1 MEFFKQTEL
10 PGIGKRFSIKL
21 SSGQIVSVIIHHSG
35 KREIYVL
42 DEDGDVEC
50 TVTLTDQEAR
60 EMGMVLAGA
69 FYQPVT
75 GDKMELI
82 LKQLVMEWVELPP
95 DSELVGKTLAEA
107 DVRKRTGVIVL
118 GVVRNDEMIPAPD
131 PKNFRFQPGDILIV
145 VGNREQIE
153 SFAKTFGVKKQ

>member
-21 SSGQIVSVIIHHSG
+21 SSGQIISVIIHHSG

-69 FYQPVT
+69 FYQPVS
-75 GDKMELI
+75 GDKMEL
-82 LKQLVMEWVELPP
+82 LMKQMVMEWVELPENSP
-95 DSELVGKTLAEA
+95 LVGKTLAEA
-107 DVRKRTGVIVL
+107 DVRKKTGVIVI

-131 PKNFRFQPGDILIV
+131 PKAFKFKAGDIVIA
-145 VGNREQIE
+145 VGNREQIDN
-153 SFAKTFGVKKQ
+153 FIKTFGKG

>member
-42 DEDGDVEC
+42 DEDGEVEC

-69 FYQPVT
+69 FYQPVA
-75 GDKMELI
+75 GDKMELL
-82 LKQLVMEWVELPP
+82 LKQMVMEWVELPEG
-95 DSELVGKTLAEA
+95 SELVGKTLAEA
-107 DVRKRTGVIVL
+107 DVRKKTGVIVI
-118 GVVRNDEMIPAPD
+118 GVVRNNEMLPAPD
-131 PKNFRFQPGDILIV
+131 PRNFKFQAGDILIV
-145 VGNREQIE
+145 VGNREQIDN
-153 SFAKTFGVKKQ
+153 FVKTFGVKK

>member
-21 SSGQIVSVIIHHSG
+21 STGQIVSIIIHHSG
-35 KREIYVL
+35 KREIYIL

-60 EMGMVLAGA
+60 EMGMILAGA
-69 FYQPVT
+69 YYQPVT

-82 LKQLVMEWVELPP
+82 LKQMVMEWVELPE
-95 DSELVGKTLAEA
+95 DSPLVGKTLAEA
-107 DVRKRTGVIVL
+107 NVRKKTGVIVI
-118 GVVRNDEMIPAPD
+118 GVVRNNEMIPAPD
-131 PKNFRFQPGDILIV
+131 PKNFRFQPGDILIA
-145 VGNREQIE
+145 VGNREQIDN
-153 SFAKTFGVKKQ
+153 FIKTFGGKTQ

>member
-21 SSGQIVSVIIHHSG
+21 SSGQIVSIIIHHSG

-69 FYQPVT
+69 FYQPVA

-82 LKQLVMEWVELPP
+82 LKQLVMEWVELPE
-95 DSELVGKTLAEA
+95 DSSLIGKTLAEA
-107 DVRKRTGVIVL
+107 DVRKKTGVIVL

-131 PKNFRFQPGDILIV
+131 PKNFRFQKGDILIV
-145 VGNREQIE
+145 VGNREQIDN
-153 SFAKTFGVKKQ
+153 FIKTFGGKPQ

>member
-21 SSGQIVSVIIHHSG
+21 SSGQIVSIIIHHSG

-42 DEDGDVEC
+42 DEDGEVEC

-69 FYQPVT
+69 FYQPVE
-75 GDKMELI
+75 GDKMQML
-82 LKQLVMEWVELPP
+82 LKQMVMEWIELPENSP
-95 DSELVGKTLAEA
+95 LIGKTLAEA
-107 DVRKRTGVIVL
+107 DIRKKTGVIVL
-118 GVVRNDEMIPAPD
+118 GVVRDNEIYPAPD
-131 PKNFRFQPGDILIV
+131 PKSFRFKKGDIAIV
-145 VGNREQIE
+145 VGNREQIDN
-153 SFAKTFGVKKQ
+153 FMRTYGIK

>member
-1 MEFFKQTEL
+1 MEFFKKTEL
-10 PGIGKRFSIKL
+10 PGIGKRFSLKL

-42 DEDGDVEC
+42 DSDGEVEC

-69 FYQPVT
+69 FYQPVE
-75 GDKMELI
+75 GDKMQLL
-82 LKQLVMEWVELPP
+82 LKQLVMEWIELPP
-95 DSELVGKTLAEA
+95 DSELIGKTLAEA
-107 DVRKRTGVIVL
+107 DVRRKTGVIVI
-118 GVVRNDEMIPAPD
+118 GVVRKDEMIPAPD
-131 PKNFRFQPGDILIV
+131 PNKFRFEAGDILIV

-153 SFAKTFGVKKQ
+153 KFSQMFGAKK

>member
-21 SSGQIVSVIIHHSG
+21 SSGQIVSIIIHHSG

-145 VGNREQIE
+145 VGNREQVENFI
-153 SFAKTFGVKKQ
+153 KTFGVKKQ

>member
-69 FYQPVT
+69 FYQPVE
-75 GDKMELI
+75 GDKMQML
-82 LKQLVMEWVELPP
+82 LKQLVMEWVELPEQSP
-95 DSELVGKTLAEA
+95 LIGQTLAEA
-107 DVRKRTGVIVL
+107 DIRKKTGVIVL
-118 GVVRNDEMIPAPD
+118 GVVREGEIFPAPD
-131 PKNFRFQPGDILIV
+131 PKSFRFEVGDIAIV
-145 VGNREQIE
+145 VGNRQQIDN
-153 SFAKTFGVKKQ
+153 FVKTYRIK

>member
-145 VGNREQIE
+145 VGNREQVENFI
-153 SFAKTFGVKKQ
+153 KTFGVKKQ

>member
-42 DEDGDVEC
+42 DEEGDVEC

-69 FYQPVT
+69 FYQPVE
-75 GDKMELI
+75 GDKMQML
-82 LKQLVMEWVELPP
+82 LKQLVMEWVELPEQSP
-95 DSELVGKTLAEA
+95 LIGQTLAEA
-107 DVRKRTGVIVL
+107 DIRKKTGAIVL
-118 GVVRNDEMIPAPD
+118 GVVREGEIFPAPD
-131 PKNFRFQPGDILIV
+131 PKNFRFKAGDIAIV
-145 VGNREQIE
+145 VGNREQIDK
-153 SFAKTFGVKKQ
+153 FIKTYSIK

>member
-21 SSGQIVSVIIHHSG
+21 SSGQIISIIIHHSG

-69 FYQPVT
+69 FYQPVA
-75 GDKMELI
+75 GDKMELL
-82 LKQLVMEWVELPP
+82 LKQMVMEWVELPEN
-95 DSELVGKTLAEA
+95 SELVGKTLSEA
-107 DVRKRTGVIVL
+107 DVRKRTGVIVI
-118 GVVRNDEMIPAPD
+118 GVVRNNEMVPAPD
-131 PKNFRFQPGDILIV
+131 PKNFRFRPGDILIV
-145 VGNREQIE
+145 VGNREQIDN
-153 SFAKTFGVKKQ
+153 FIKTFGGKV

>member
-21 SSGQIVSVIIHHSG
+21 SSGQIVSIIIHHSG

-145 VGNREQIE
+145 VGNREQVENFIE
-153 SFAKTFGVKKQ
+153 TFGVKKQ

>member
-21 SSGQIVSVIIHHSG
+21 SSGQIVSIIIHHSG

-69 FYQPVT
+69 YYQPVT

-82 LKQLVMEWVELPP
+82 LKQMVMEWVELPE
-95 DSELVGKTLAEA
+95 DSPLVGKTLAEA
-107 DVRKRTGVIVL
+107 NVRKKTGVIVI

-131 PKNFRFQPGDILIV
+131 PKNFRFQPGDILIA

-153 SFAKTFGVKKQ
+153 NFIKTFGGKAQ

>member
-69 FYQPVT
+69 FYQPVE
-75 GDKMELI
+75 GDKMQML
-82 LKQLVMEWVELPP
+82 LKQLVMEWVELPEQSP
-95 DSELVGKTLAEA
+95 LIGQTLAEA
-107 DVRKRTGVIVL
+107 DIRKKTGVIVL
-118 GVVRNDEMIPAPD
+118 GVVREGEIFPAPD
-131 PKNFRFQPGDILIV
+131 PKNFRFKAGDIAIV
-145 VGNREQIE
+145 VGNRQQIDN
-153 SFAKTFGVKKQ
+153 FVRTYGIK

>member
-69 FYQPVT
+69 FYQPVE
-75 GDKMELI
+75 GDKMQML
-82 LKQLVMEWVELPP
+82 LKQLVMEWVELPEQSP
-95 DSELVGKTLAEA
+95 LIGQTLAEA
-107 DVRKRTGVIVL
+107 DIRKKTGVIVL
-118 GVVRNDEMIPAPD
+118 GVVREGEIFPAHD
-131 PKNFRFQPGDILIV
+131 PKSFRFKAGDIAIV
-145 VGNREQIE
+145 VGNRQQIDN
-153 SFAKTFGVKKQ
+153 FVKTYRIK

>member
-10 PGIGKRFSIKL
+10 PGIGKRFSLKL
-21 SSGQIVSVIIHHSG
+21 SSGQIVSIIIHHSG

-75 GDKMELI
+75 GDKMEL
-82 LKQLVMEWVELPP
+82 LMKQMVMEWVELPP
-95 DSELVGKTLAEA
+95 DSPLVGKTLAEA
-107 DVRKRTGVIVL
+107 DVRKKTGVIVI
-118 GVVRNDEMIPAPD
+118 GVVRNNEMIPAPD
-131 PKNFRFQPGDILIV
+131 PKSFKFQAGDIVIA
-145 VGNREQIE
+145 VGNREQIDN
-153 SFAKTFGVKKQ
+153 FMKTFGASNK

>member
-21 SSGQIVSVIIHHSG
+21 SSGQIVSIIIHHSG

-42 DEDGDVEC
+42 DEDGEVEC

-69 FYQPVT
+69 FYQPVE
-75 GDKMELI
+75 GDKMQML
-82 LKQLVMEWVELPP
+82 LKQMVMEWIELPENSP
-95 DSELVGKTLAEA
+95 LIGKTLAEA
-107 DVRKRTGVIVL
+107 DIRKKTGVIVL
-118 GVVRNDEMIPAPD
+118 GVVRDNEIYPAPD
-131 PKNFRFQPGDILIV
+131 PQNLPLPTGGYRHSG
-145 VGNREQIE
+145 G
-153 SFAKTFGVKKQ
+153 

>member
-21 SSGQIVSVIIHHSG
+21 SSGQIVSIIIHHSG

-69 FYQPVT
+69 FYQPVA

-107 DVRKRTGVIVL
+107 DVRKKTGVIVL
-118 GVVRNDEMIPAPD
+118 GVVRNDEMIPTPD

-145 VGNREQIE
+145 VGNREQVENFI
-153 SFAKTFGVKKQ
+153 KTFGVKKQ

>member
-69 FYQPVT
+69 FYQPVE
-75 GDKMELI
+75 GDKMQML
-82 LKQLVMEWVELPP
+82 LKQLVMEWVELPEQSP
-95 DSELVGKTLAEA
+95 LIGQTLAEA
-107 DVRKRTGVIVL
+107 DIRKKTGVIVL
-118 GVVRNDEMIPAPD
+118 GVVREGEIFPAPD
-131 PKNFRFQPGDILIV
+131 PKSFRFEVGDIAIV
-145 VGNREQIE
+145 VGNRQQIDN
-153 SFAKTFGVKKQ
+153 FVRTYRIK

>member
-21 SSGQIVSVIIHHSG
+21 SSGQIVSIIIHHSG

-69 FYQPVT
+69 FYQPVA

-82 LKQLVMEWVELPP
+82 LKQLVMEWVELPE
-95 DSELVGKTLAEA
+95 DSSLIGKTLAEA
-107 DVRKRTGVIVL
+107 DVRKKTGVIVL

-131 PKNFRFQPGDILIV
+131 PKNFRFQKGDILIV
-145 VGNREQIE
+145 VGNREQIDN
-153 SFAKTFGVKKQ
+153 FIKTFGGKTQ

>member
-50 TVTLTDQEAR
+50 TVMLNDQEAR

-69 FYQPVT
+69 FYQPVA
-75 GDKMELI
+75 GDKMELL
-82 LKQLVMEWVELPP
+82 LKQMVMEWVELPEK
-95 DSELVGKTLAEA
+95 SELIGKTLAEA
-107 DVRKRTGVIVL
+107 DVRKRTGVIVI
-118 GVVRNDEMIPAPD
+118 GVVRNNELIPAPD
-131 PKNFRFQPGDILIV
+131 PRNFKFQPGDILII
-145 VGNREQIE
+145 VGNRGQVDNFIN
-153 SFAKTFGVKKQ
+153 TFGRKEK

>member
-21 SSGQIVSVIIHHSG
+21 SSGQIVSIIIHHSG

-50 TVTLTDQEAR
+50 TVALTDQEAR

-69 FYQPVT
+69 FYQPVS

-107 DVRKRTGVIVL
+107 DVRKKTGVIVL
-118 GVVRNDEMIPAPD
+118 GVIRNDEMIPAPD
-131 PKNFRFQPGDILIV
+131 PKNFRFQAGDILIV

-153 SFAKTFGVKKQ
+153 NFIRTFGVKKQ

>member
-21 SSGQIVSVIIHHSG
+21 SSGQIVSIIIHHSG

-118 GVVRNDEMIPAPD
+118 GVVRNDEMIPTPD

-145 VGNREQIE
+145 VGNREQVENFIE
-153 SFAKTFGVKKQ
+153 TFGGKKQ

>member
-1 MEFFKQTEL
+1 L

-21 SSGQIVSVIIHHSG
+21 SSGQIVSIIIHHSG

-42 DEDGDVEC
+42 DEDGEVEC

-69 FYQPVT
+69 FYQPVS
-75 GDKMELI
+75 GDKMELL
-82 LKQLVMEWVELPP
+82 LKQMVMEWVELPP

-107 DVRKRTGVIVL
+107 DVRKRTGVIVI
-118 GVVRNDEMIPAPD
+118 GVVRGDEVLPAPD
-131 PKNFRFQPGDILIV
+131 PRSFRFKEGDILIV
-145 VGNREQIE
+145 VGNREQIDN
-153 SFAKTFGVKKQ
+153 FVKTFGAKK

>member
-69 FYQPVT
+69 FYQPVE
-75 GDKMELI
+75 GDKMQML
-82 LKQLVMEWVELPP
+82 LKQLVMEWVELPEQSP
-95 DSELVGKTLAEA
+95 LIGQTLAEA
-107 DVRKRTGVIVL
+107 DIRKKTGVIVL
-118 GVVRNDEMIPAPD
+118 GVVREGEIFPAPD
-131 PKNFRFQPGDILIV
+131 PKSFRFKAGDIAIV
-145 VGNREQIE
+145 VGNRQQIDN
-153 SFAKTFGVKKQ
+153 FVRTYRIK

>member
-1 MEFFKQTEL
+1 MEFFKKTEL

-21 SSGQIVSVIIHHSG
+21 SSGQIVSIIIHHSG

-42 DEDGDVEC
+42 DDDGDVEC

-69 FYQPVT
+69 FYQPVE

-82 LKQLVMEWVELPP
+82 LKQLVMEWVEIPP
-95 DSELVGKTLAEA
+95 DSPLVGKTIAES
-107 DVRKRTGVIVL
+107 DIRKKTGVIVI
-118 GVVRNDEMIPAPD
+118 GVVRNDKLIPAPD
-131 PKNFRFQPGDILIV
+131 PHNFKIEAGDILIV

-153 SFAKTFGVKKQ
+153 NFIKNYGIKES